1 MLLSRHT
8 RRRDA
13 IALLTSATAW
23 SGLARAQQPERLRRI
38 GVLLGI
44 AENDPEAQ
52 ARITSLK
59 EGLAALGWEAD
70 RNISMDVRFGT
81 GDAERIR
88 TYASE
93 LVNLAPDVIVA
104 NSTPVVTALKQATS
118 TIPIVFAV
126 VNDPVGQ
133 GLIASGSKP
142 GGNITGF
149 TFIDFQMIGKW
160 VDLLREL
167 SPPVTRSVLLFG
179 ATTSPYYHS
188 YLRALEAERGT
199 RAISAAPVHTVTEL
213 EQTLASMAGTTGTGL
228 IAPADAFNVVHRKA
242 IIAAAKRYSIPA
254 VYTYRQF
261 VIEDGLMSYGP
272 DTTDIF
278 RRSADYID
286 RILRGAKPGDLPA
299 QAPSKFEFVINLKTA
314 NAIGVTVPLTLLAR
328 ADEVIE

>member
-1 MLLSRHT
+1 MSMLLSRHT

-13 IALLTSATAW
+13 IALLASVPAW
-23 SGLARAQQPERLRRI
+23 PGLARAQKPERVRRI

-52 ARITSLK
+52 ARITALK
-59 EGLAALGWEAD
+59 EGLAALGWEAG
-70 RNISMDVRFGT
+70 RNTTIDVRFGT

-126 VNDPVGQ
+126 VNDPVEQ
-133 GLIASGSKP
+133 GLIASGSNP

-179 ATTSPYYHS
+179 ETTSPYYHS
-188 YLRALEAERGT
+188 YLRALEAT
-199 RAISAAPVHTVTEL
+199 A
-213 EQTLASMAGTTGTGL
+213 GTGL

>member
-13 IALLTSATAW
+13 IALLASVPAW
-23 SGLARAQQPERLRRI
+23 PGLARAQKPERVRRI

-52 ARITSLK
+52 ARITALK
-59 EGLAALGWEAD
+59 EGLAALGWEAG
-70 RNISMDVRFGT
+70 RNTTIDVRFGT

-126 VNDPVGQ
+126 VNDPVEQ
-133 GLIASGSKP
+133 GLIASGSNP

-179 ATTSPYYHS
+179 ETTSPYYHS
-188 YLRALEAERGT
+188 YLRALEAT
-199 RAISAAPVHTVTEL
+199 A
-213 EQTLASMAGTTGTGL
+213 GTGL

>member
-23 SGLARAQQPERLRRI
+23 SRLARAQQPERLRRI

-104 NSTPVVTALKQATS
+104 NSTPVVAALKQATS

-133 GLIASGSKP
+133 GIIASGSNP
-142 GGNITGF
+142 
-149 TFIDFQMIGKW
+149 
-160 VDLLREL
+160 
-167 SPPVTRSVLLFG
+167 
-179 ATTSPYYHS
+179 
-188 YLRALEAERGT
+188 
-199 RAISAAPVHTVTEL
+199 
-213 EQTLASMAGTTGTGL
+213 
-228 IAPADAFNVVHRKA
+228 
-242 IIAAAKRYSIPA
+242 
-254 VYTYRQF
+254 
-261 VIEDGLMSYGP
+261 
-272 DTTDIF
+272 
-278 RRSADYID
+278 RR
-286 RILRGAKPGDLPA
+286 
-299 QAPSKFEFVINLKTA
+299 
-314 NAIGVTVPLTLLAR
+314 
-328 ADEVIE
+328 

>member
-1 MLLSRHT
+1 M
-8 RRRDA
+8 RRREV

-23 SGLARAQQPERLRRI
+23 SGLARAQQPERVRRI

-52 ARITSLK
+52 ARVTALQ
-59 EGLAALGWEAD
+59 EGLAALGWGAG
-70 RNISMDVRFGT
+70 RNITMDVRFGT

-93 LVNLAPDVIVA
+93 LVGLAPDVIVA
-104 NSTPVVTALKQATS
+104 NSSPVVTALKEATS

-133 GLIASGSKP
+133 GFIANLSSP
-142 GGNITGF
+142 SGNITGF

-167 SPPVTRSVLLFG
+167 SPPVTRSALLFG
-179 ATTSPYYHS
+179 AATSPYYHS
-188 YLRALEAERGT
+188 YLRALESERGT
-199 RAISAAPVHTVTEL
+199 RTISAVPVHT
-213 EQTLASMAGTTGTGL
+213 ASDVEPTVASLAGTKGTGL
-228 IAPADAFNVVHRKA
+228 IAPADAFNVVHRKT
-242 IIAAAKRYSIPA
+242 IIAAAKRHSVPA

-299 QAPSKFEFVINLKTA
+299 QAPNKFEFVINLKTA
-314 NAIGVTVPLTLLAR
+314 HAIGVTVPLTLLAR